1 MERYKKYVLYLLP
14 LCLNGNII
22 LNIILRILGIGK
34 DSVFRLLFVYG
45 FLFIISI
52 SFILFIEYK
61 KVVKEGLIG
70 FCIWIVLLLFELS
83 LVYNGDVVLFIRYRY
98 SNLFLGFLF
107 WSGFLLLSTNWK
119 QLKRIMNVYF
129 VLIQVFAVIY
139 LAYVQ
144 MYLPEYNYFFNIDYL
159 TVATM
164 FFNLL
169 IILFIILIKKDD
181 NVTYRN
187 KLLYF
192 SFLFFVTAA
201 IIRTESKRDG
211 IGILGIVFFLIIV
224 GLFYRTKKY
233 TIYILVCVTSIICSS
248 FLIRNSEKSRYQNF
262 LGESSS
268 LKNLGRNNNYDSIGE
283 SISPNGSMEVGNIDF
298 FEEAF
303 GGAKNVSGILNWAQR
318 VYIESNQVAERHP
331 QYKLDDKMTALVRYV
346 EYDKL
351 LEEDFKDEKL
361 SFEEYSTIK
370 KDVLLINHTSIGARL
385 YLYANAVNEF
395 KKSPLFGQGAYHFQ
409 AKYGSYTHCVFLEIL
424 SDFGAIGLLINL
436 LCLLFYFISLFS
448 IAKIGIRDVSDIL
461 ILYTLFSLPTD
472 LFGGDLYSYLSVA
485 KYALCPI
492 LCILKVNKQ
501 NSSIVLSALSKNH
514 RDP

>member
-1 MERYKKYVLYLLP
+1 ME
-14 LCLNGNII
+14 
-22 LNIILRILGIGK
+22 
-34 DSVFRLLFVYG
+34 F
-45 FLFIISI
+45 
-52 SFILFIEYK
+52 
-61 KVVKEGLIG
+61 
-70 FCIWIVLLLFELS
+70 
-83 LVYNGDVVLFIRYRY
+83 
-98 SNLFLGFLF
+98 
-107 WSGFLLLSTNWK
+107 
-119 QLKRIMNVYF
+119 
-129 VLIQVFAVIY
+129 
-139 LAYVQ
+139 
-144 MYLPEYNYFFNIDYL
+144 
-159 TVATM
+159 
-164 FFNLL
+164 
-169 IILFIILIKKDD
+169 
-181 NVTYRN
+181 
-187 KLLYF
+187 
-192 SFLFFVTAA
+192 
-201 IIRTESKRDG
+201 
-211 IGILGIVFFLIIV
+211 
-224 GLFYRTKKY
+224 
-233 TIYILVCVTSIICSS
+233 
-248 FLIRNSEKSRYQNF
+248 
-262 LGESSS
+262 
-268 LKNLGRNNNYDSIGE
+268 
-283 SISPNGSMEVGNIDF
+283 GNIDF
-298 FEEAF
+298 FEDAF
-303 GGAKNVSGILNWAQR
+303 GGAKNVSRILNWAQR

-331 QYKLDDKMTALVRYV
+331 QYKLDGKMTGLVRYV

-492 LCILKVNKQ
+492 LCILKMNKQ

>member
-22 LNIILRILGIGK
+22 LNIILCILGIGK

-45 FLFIISI
+45 LLFTISI

-83 LVYNGDVVLFIRYRY
+83 LVYNGDVVLFIRYQY

-144 MYLPEYNYFFNIDYL
+144 MYLPEYNYFFYIDYL

-187 KLLYF
+187 KLLYS

-201 IIRTESKRDG
+201 IVRTESKRDG

-248 FLIRNSEKSRYQNF
+248 FLIRSSEKSRYQNF
-262 LGESSS
+262 F
-268 LKNLGRNNNYDSIGE
+268 GE
-283 SISPNGSMEVGNIDF
+283 SISPNGSMEFGNIDF
-298 FEEAF
+298 FEDAF
-303 GGAKNVSGILNWAQR
+303 GGAKNVSRILNWAQR

-331 QYKLDDKMTALVRYV
+331 QYKLDGKMTGLVRYV

-485 KYALCPI
+485 KYALRPI
-492 LCILKVNKQ
+492 LCILKMNKQ